1 VLKRVLLLAVLGLAL
16 PTCFPV
22 WAQTLDKIRKSG
34 VITLGYIDGAAP
46 FSFADGTGQ
55 PQGYSVELCNAVA
68 EGVGA
73 QLKRQGLKVRWV
85 KLTIQ
90 DRIDAVRTGK
100 VDLECSTTTWTLSR
114 QQLVDFSLVT
124 FVDGGSLMVKTETNA
139 ARLGDLEGKRIAAIT
154 GTTTER
160 SLRDALARGKVKT
173 ETNAARLGDLEGK
186 RIAAITG
193 TTTERSLRD
202 ALARGKVKAELVA
215 IKTRE
220 EGLALLREGQ
230 VDALASDR
238 TTLIGV
244 VVMSGR
250 GGGQYKL
257 LDHDFSIEQYALM
270 LRRGDPDFRL
280 AVNRV
285 LAGIYRSGAIEE
297 IYGRWLGPLGPP
309 SVLLS
314 ATYFIQTIA
323 E

>member
-1 VLKRVLLLAVLGLAL
+1 MKIAVRWMFLVLLAL
-16 PTCFPV
+16 SLPAA
-22 WAQTLDKIRKSG
+22 AQTLDKVRKSG
-34 VITLGYIDGAAP
+34 VLTLGYIDGAAP
-46 FSFADGTGQ
+46 FSFTDGNGQ
-55 PQGYSVELCNAVA
+55 PQGYSVELCKAVA
-68 EGVGA
+68 EGVTA

-124 FVDGGSLMVKTETNA
+124 FVDGGSLLVKGNA
-139 ARLGDLEGKRIAAIT
+139 ELARLADFGGKRIAAIS

-160 SLRDALARGKVKT
+160 ALREQLERRG
-173 ETNAARLGDLEGK
+173 
-186 RIAAITG
+186 
-193 TTTERSLRD
+193 
-202 ALARGKVKAELVA
+202 VKAELVP
-215 IKTRE
+215 IKTRD

-238 TTLIGV
+238 TALIGV
-244 VVMSGR
+244 VVMSGGTPGVGAADYR
-250 GGGQYKL
+250 L
-257 LDHDFSIEQYALM
+257 LDQDFSIEQYALM
-270 LRRGDPDFRL
+270 LRRGDHDFRL

-285 LAGIYRSGAIEE
+285 LARIYRSGEIEQ

-314 ATYFIQTIA
+314 ATYFIQNLA